1 MKIIIENTDKIVQL
15 DASGGEPSASVEAR
29 IWEGETESG
38 VPVTCF
44 VTRIIPRTHD
54 EAVNAQFASELR
66 EEKTPTLYAQGIPLR
81 MFID

>member
-1 MKIIIENTDKIVQL
+1 MKITIENTDKIVDL
-15 DASGGEPSASVEAR
+15 NGVPVR
-29 IWEGETESG
+29 IWEGQTESG

-54 EAVNAQFASELR
+54 EAVNAQFAAELR
-66 EEKTPTLYAQGIPLR
+66 EEKTPSIYAQGIPLR

>member
-1 MKIIIENTDKIVQL
+1 MKIIIENTDKIVEL
-15 DASGGEPSASVEAR
+15 DGEGFRGVPAR

-44 VTRIIPRTHD
+44 ITRIVPRTHD
-54 EAVNAQFASELR
+54 EAVNAQFAAELR
-66 EEKTPTLYAQGIPLR
+66 EEKTPTPYAQGIPLR

>member
-1 MKIIIENTDKIVQL
+1 MKITIENTDKIVDL
-15 DASGGEPSASVEAR
+15 NGVPAR

-54 EAVNAQFASELR
+54 EAVNAQFAAELR
-66 EEKTPTLYAQGIPLR
+66 EEKTPSIYAQGIPLR

>member
-1 MKIIIENTDKIVQL
+1 MKIIIENTSKIVDL
-15 DASGGEPSASVEAR
+15 NGVPAR

-54 EAVNAQFASELR
+54 EAVNAQFAAELR
-66 EEKTPTLYAQGIPLR
+66 EEKTPTPYAQGIPLR
-81 MFID
+81 MLVD

>member
-1 MKIIIENTDKIVQL
+1 MKITIENTDKIVDL
-15 DASGGEPSASVEAR
+15 DGTEFKGVPAR
-29 IWEGETESG
+29 IWEGQTESG

-54 EAVNAQFASELR
+54 EAVNAQFAAELR

>member
-1 MKIIIENTDKIVQL
+1 MKIIIQNTDKIVEL
-15 DASGGEPSASVEAR
+15 DGEGFRGVPAR

-44 VTRIIPRTHD
+44 ITRIVPKTRD
-54 EAVNAQFASELR
+54 EAVNAQFAAELR
-66 EEKTPTLYAQGIPLR
+66 EVKTPTQYAEGIPSR

>member
-1 MKIIIENTDKIVQL
+1 MKIVIENTDKIVEL
-15 DASGGEPSASVEAR
+15 DGEGFTGVPAR

-44 VTRIIPRTHD
+44 ITRIAPRTHD
-54 EAVNAQFASELR
+54 EAANAQFAEELQ
-66 EEKTPTLYAQGIPLR
+66 EVKNPTLYAQGIPLR

>member
-15 DASGGEPSASVEAR
+15 DINGEPHSSVPAR

-54 EAVNAQFASELR
+54 EAVNAQFAAELR
-66 EEKTPTLYAQGIPLR
+66 EVKTPPQYAEGIPLR